1 MVLLKND
8 GVLPLEKGTL
18 KNIAVIGPKAAGP
31 GVLRANYY
39 GHASRPGSILEGIQ
53 NEVRS
58 AISVRH
64 ANGCPLALRVKET
77 FSVETDQEAQSAIEL
92 DSDVVIFVGG
102 LNAKLEGEEMRRA
115 PDWIGFHRGDRTQI
129 ELPAPQSDLLK
140 ALVESGKPVVFV
152 NLSGSAIAMP
162 WEAEHLPA
170 ILQAWYPGQNGGTA
184 VVRKLQSCRSSA
196 DYLLQFHGRSDGFF

>member
-39 GHASRPGSILEGIQ
+39 GHASRPVSILEGIQ

-92 DSDVVIFVGG
+92 AKDSDVVIFVGG

-115 PDWIGFHRGDRTQI
+115 PDWIVLTEG
-129 ELPAPQSDLLK
+129 
-140 ALVESGKPVVFV
+140 
-152 NLSGSAIAMP
+152 IA
-162 WEAEHLPA
+162 
-170 ILQAWYPGQNGGTA
+170 
-184 VVRKLQSCRSSA
+184 RKLNCRHHKA
-196 DYLLQFHGRSDGFF
+196 TC